1 MTQYILEQSF
11 SPITTIT
18 PVISTTTTT
27 TAAFIAGAFWPFDN
41 NALELYNGLNS
52 TLSGLPSYTT
62 SFLGYGA
69 AINLDQS
76 LSQFVS
82 ITPIVIPLNSRS
94 FSIEAWIYPIGL
106 TGGEYGI
113 FGQCQST
120 STNLCLHFTSR
131 NNKLYCGFYAN
142 DV

>member
-27 TAAFIAGAFWPFDN
+27 TAAFIASAFWSFDN
-41 NALELYNGLNS
+41 NALELYNGLDG

-69 AINLDQS
+69 A
-76 LSQFVS
+76 
-82 ITPIVIPLNSRS
+82 
-94 FSIEAWIYPIGL
+94 
-106 TGGEYGI
+106 
-113 FGQCQST
+113 
-120 STNLCLHFTSR
+120 
-131 NNKLYCGFYAN
+131 
-142 DV
+142 